1 MAELKIALFFIL
13 AFQTVLSSA
22 SVSKKSPAAYD
33 AKNYFDSYN
42 SSDAVVRFHVFTL
55 RNGQQTFEIRFDK
68 TTALDSTGPWLLKD
82 ICNVNASKFKLITHG
97 FAETW
102 NMTYRWDWV
111 KEFKDEMLRT
121 PYEEASKLCVVAV
134 DWKELAR
141 GGEVGNYWKA
151 IKNMD
156 IAADLMSKYLYGNG
170 VNETNVHCIGF
181 SLGAHMC
188 SILYK
193 RYYQIYNVK
202 LERITGN
209 KKSPFQFVHT
219 F

>member
-1 MAELKIALFFIL
+1 MVKMKIFGTHSFLWVLLIGSVSLSDALFKK
-13 AFQTVLSSA
+13 SSA
-22 SVSKKSPAAYD
+22 AHDTKDYYAM
-33 AKNYFDSYN
+33 YN
-42 SSDAVVRFHVFTL
+42 SSDAVIRFQVFTL
-55 RNGQQTFEIRFDK
+55 EKGQQTFEIRFNK
-68 TTALDSTGPWLLKD
+68 TFALNSTGPRFLSD
-82 ICNVNASKFKLITHG
+82 ICNVKSGKVKLITHG

-121 PYEEASKLCVVAV
+121 PYEESSKLCVVAV

-141 GGEVGNYWKA
+141 GGDVGNYWRA

-156 IAADLMSKYLYGNG
+156 VAADLMSKYLFENG
-170 VNETNVHCIGF
+170 INEENVHCIGF

-193 RYYQIYNVK
+193 RYYQLYDVK

-209 KKSPFQFVHT
+209 
-219 F
+219 